1 MIKPSLHLTKKKET
15 EKKEGRKYHNI
26 KQRRKTQ
33 KTKERE
39 KLSEIM
45 LINESR
51 LAIKMCSGACK
62 NSTSNSLLDKLN
74 NTDEEYAFDDELER
88 VVSQTVFL
96 LFGVIGIAGLV
107 GNALVVLGKSSN
119 LIIHNTYSHG

>member
-1 MIKPSLHLTKKKET
+1 
-15 EKKEGRKYHNI
+15 
-26 KQRRKTQ
+26 
-33 KTKERE
+33 
-39 KLSEIM
+39 M

-107 GNALVVLGKSSN
+107 GNALVVLGESSN
-119 LIIHNTYSHG
+119 LIILNTLLGNLFLYIRITFTLIILLLFSGCCKSFNEINNEHSDY